1 MIKATIVKEDFKN
14 GKYNE
19 LLKDIY
25 VDESLIDYQQ
35 TRYIKAIEKYIDLYG
50 DTDVEI
56 YSAPGRSEVG
66 GNHTDHQHG
75 CVLAAAVNLDA
86 IAVVGKNN
94 NIIKVL
100 SDDFDI
106 APIDLNDLEDR
117 KSVV

>member
-1 MIKATIVKEDFKN
+1 MFIITI
-14 GKYNE
+14 
-19 LLKDIY
+19 

-75 CVLAAAVNLDA
+75 CVLAAAANLEKSTSTLTTTGFSTSLKS
-86 IAVVGKNN
+86 IL
-94 NIIKVL
+94 IKL
-100 SDDFDI
+100 PTELAHWSI
-106 APIDLNDLEDR
+106 KPHGLP
-117 KSVV
+117 K